1 MHDKPRLIVLNQYY
15 WPGVEATAHLL
26 TELCEALADEFDV
39 RIVTGVLL
47 GHEDAPRREWR
58 NGVEIRRVASTAYD
72 RARLSRRG
80 ANYVTYLG
88 SALADASRQPRPAP
102 VLGRPHPPMVGPAAL
117 GVARRFRAP
126 LVVVSQDVFPEV
138 ALELKRLDNPVL

>member
-1 MHDKPRLIVLNQYY
+1 MGGGATGAARAAPVRKGHCDRRAERRAAASRVARVSPPRRRLLVLNQYY

-39 RIVTGVLL
+39 TVVTGVLL
-47 GHEDAPRREWR
+47 GHEDARRRERR
-58 NGVEIRRVASTAYD
+58 NGVEIRRVSSTAYD

-88 SALADASRQPRPAP
+88 SALADATRQP
-102 VLGRPHPPMVGPAAL
+102 
-117 GVARRFRAP
+117 
-126 LVVVSQDVFPEV
+126 
-138 ALELKRLDNPVL
+138 